1 MLVSLQTYLIYSP
14 ELVLE
19 LVNECIQEEDLKLV
33 TLQGTSQGVPLLF
46 VPPEISP
53 LALSFSGESKEKN
66 IGLDLKIFII
76 PKITISKLFSK
87 KISFLKLSTTLF
99 ISIPKEKASTMS

>member
-33 TLQGTSQGVPLLF
+33 TLQDTS
-46 VPPEISP
+46 
-53 LALSFSGESKEKN
+53 
-66 IGLDLKIFII
+66 
-76 PKITISKLFSK
+76 
-87 KISFLKLSTTLF
+87 
-99 ISIPKEKASTMS
+99 